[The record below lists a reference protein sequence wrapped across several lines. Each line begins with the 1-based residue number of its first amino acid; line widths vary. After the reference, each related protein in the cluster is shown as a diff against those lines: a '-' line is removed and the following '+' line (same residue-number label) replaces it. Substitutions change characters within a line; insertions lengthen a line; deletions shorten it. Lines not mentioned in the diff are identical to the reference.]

1 MTATGSRNGRET
13 GVCIF
18 MEVILA
24 NPCGFCYGVQRAVRI
39 AEEAADHLPA
49 ATLGPLIHNP
59 QVTEELGKKGV
70 LCKERLEEF
79 SPGETIIFRSHGVS
93 PSIYEEAVKKIYKFW
108 TQLAR
113 MSK

>member
-59 QVTEELGKKGV
+59 QVTVSLLLSTK
-70 LCKERLEEF
+70 RL
-79 SPGETIIFRSHGVS
+79 S
-93 PSIYEEAVKKIYKFW
+93 KKIYKFW